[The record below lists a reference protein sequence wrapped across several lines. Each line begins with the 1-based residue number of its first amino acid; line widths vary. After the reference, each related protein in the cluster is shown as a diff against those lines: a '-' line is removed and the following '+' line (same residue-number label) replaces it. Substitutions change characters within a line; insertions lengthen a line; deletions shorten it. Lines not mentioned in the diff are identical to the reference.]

1 MAPTFMIIIIMIF
14 IFHYCDYIRNDTDL
28 LLIVISIVCY
38 SSFTDNTIAIID
50 VIVLLKSISVSLFI
64 FPTIHRA
71 ISKDCRN
78 AVYYCNRAAA
88 HSKLNN
94 HREAIDDCKRA
105 LEIEPQYSKA
115 YGRMG

>member
-1 MAPTFMIIIIMIF
+1 MTL
-14 IFHYCDYIRNDTDL
+14 YVNYIHT
-28 LLIVISIVCY
+28 Y
-38 SSFTDNTIAIID
+38 F
-50 VIVLLKSISVSLFI
+50 
-64 FPTIHRA
+64 RA
-71 ISKDCRN
+71 ISKDSLN

-94 HREAIDDCKRA
+94 HRDAIEDCRKA